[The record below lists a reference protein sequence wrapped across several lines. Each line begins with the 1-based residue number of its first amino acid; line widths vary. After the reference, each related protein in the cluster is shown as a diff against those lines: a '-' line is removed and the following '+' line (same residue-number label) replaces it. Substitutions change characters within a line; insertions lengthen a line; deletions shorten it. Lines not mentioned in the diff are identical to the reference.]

1 MIVKAKI
8 SDLDEWLFVEDVPD
22 VYSQNNI
29 LAEKQVMIQ
38 RPPVHMSNYQLTTGG
53 LFLLHSVMQFDEP
66 TNIHTDINGETIT
79 SHFIFYKNSSGK
91 KVTSA
96 SHGFSRHNIRYIPS
110 TVSNHELTPNAE
122 YTYFMLV
129 LSKAYYFSL
138 IDRHSILHERFV
150 RDIEKGQFTSFSNE
164 DMAVTPEMRKVI
176 NDIRNCRQTGE
187 LKRLHTESKILE
199 LLMYQ
204 LEQLRKDAVPSKE
217 EVFKTGDFERLEQA
231 RTILNERFV
240 SPPTHKELAKEILL
254 NEFKLRTGFKEYYG
268 VTMYDYITR
277 LRMEKAKRLLL
288 DEKMS
293 IYEVSGL
300 SGFKHQANFSKA
312 FKKYFG
318 LLPSGVKT

>member
-8 SDLDEWLFVEDVPD
+8 SDLDEWLFIEDIPD
-22 VYSQNNI
+22 IYSPNNI
-29 LAEKQVMIQ
+29 LAEKQVIIQ
-38 RPPVHMSNYQLTTGG
+38 RSPVHMANYQLTTGG
-53 LFLLHSVMQFDEP
+53 LFLMHSVMVFDES

-79 SHFIFYKNSSGK
+79 SQFIFYKNSTGK
-91 KVTSA
+91 KLTTS
-96 SHGFSRHNIRYIPS
+96 SHGNSRHNIRYIPS
-110 TVSNHELTPNAE
+110 TRANHELSAKVE
-122 YTYFMLV
+122 YTYFMVV

-150 RDIEKGQFTSFSNE
+150 KDIEKGQFTSFSTE

-176 NDIRNCRQTGE
+176 NDIRDCRQSGE

-204 LEQLRKDAVPSKE
+204 LEQLRNNNGPSRQE
-217 EVFKTGDFERLEQA
+217 IFRAGDYDRLEQA

-240 SPPTHKELAKEILL
+240 DPPTHKELAKEILL

-277 LRMEKAKRLLL
+277 LRMEKARRLLL
-288 DEKMS
+288 EEKMS

-300 SGFKHQANFSKA
+300 AGFKHQANFSKA

-318 LLPSGVKT
+318 LLPSEVKV

>member
-8 SDLDEWLFVEDVPD
+8 SDLDEWLFIEDVPD
-22 VYSQNNI
+22 IYSSNST
-29 LAEKQVMIQ
+29 LSEKQVMIN
-38 RPPVHMSNYQLTTGG
+38 RSPVQMSNYQLTTGG
-53 LFLLHSVMQFDEP
+53 LFLMHSVMVFDQP
-66 TNIHTDINGETIT
+66 TSIHTDINGETIT
-79 SHFIFYKNSSGK
+79 SQFIFYKNSTGK
-91 KVTSA
+91 KVSTS
-96 SHGFSRHNIRYIPS
+96 SHGNSRHNIRYIPS
-110 TVSNHELTPNAE
+110 TQASHELNANIE
-122 YTYFMLV
+122 YTYFMVV
-129 LSKAYYFSL
+129 LSKDYYFSL

-150 RDIEKGQFTSFSNE
+150 KDIEKGQFTSFSTE

-176 NDIRNCRQTGE
+176 NDIRDCRQSGE

-204 LEQLRKDAVPSKE
+204 LEQLRNDNGFTKQ
-217 EVFKTGDFERLEQA
+217 EVLKTGDFERLEEA

-240 SPPTHKELAKEILL
+240 TPPTHKELAKEILL

-277 LRMEKAKRLLL
+277 LRMEQARRLIL
-288 DEKMS
+288 EAKMS

-318 LLPSGVKT
+318 LLPSEVKV

>member
-8 SDLDEWLFVEDVPD
+8 SDLDDWLFIEDVPD
-22 VYSQNNI
+22 LYSPNNT
-29 LAEKQVMIQ
+29 LSEKQLMIH
-38 RPPVHMSNYQLTTGG
+38 RSPVNMSNYQLTTGG
-53 LFLLHSVMQFDEP
+53 MFLMHSVMQFEES
-66 TNIHTDINGETIT
+66 TSIHTDINGETIT
-79 SHFIFYKNSSGK
+79 SQFVFYKNSSAK
-91 KVTSA
+91 KATASA
-96 SHGFSRHNIRYIPS
+96 HGHSRHNIRYIPS
-110 TVSNHELTPNAE
+110 TQASHELHANVE
-122 YTYFMLV
+122 YTYFMIV
-129 LSKAYYFSL
+129 LSKEYYFSL
-138 IDRHSILHERFV
+138 IDRHSVLHERFV
-150 RDIEKGQFTSFSNE
+150 KDIEKGQFTSFSTE

-176 NDIRNCRQTGE
+176 NDIRDCRQSGE

-204 LEQLRKDAVPSKE
+204 LEQLRNNSGTVKS
-217 EVFKTGDFERLEQA
+217 EVLKSGDFERLEEA

-240 SPPTHKELAKEILL
+240 NPPTHKELAKEILL

-277 LRMEKAKRLLL
+277 LRMEQARKLLL
-288 DEKMS
+288 DERMS

-318 LLPSGVKT
+318 VLPSGIKL